1 MILGTTKILGII
13 GNPVSHSLSP
23 VMHNAAIA
31 ALGLDYIYV
40 PFAVEI
46 NQLASAVKG
55 LEAIASVVGF
65 NLTIPHKQ
73 EIIPFLDQ
81 ITDIAKVVGA
91 VNTVKRSDRG
101 WIGTN
106 TDVHGFLVPL
116 RAIERDWQNIPA
128 VILGSG
134 GAAKAAVVGCFELGC
149 GTVHV
154 IGRDEFKLKE
164 FDRSITSQLASLSAN
179 HSKGHLQMHTWAD
192 LENLLPQAGLVVN
205 TTPVGMGSDLGSPL
219 TLQQLGLMPLGTDL
233 GFERAIAYDLIY
245 TPRPTKFL
253 QMAQAQGL
261 IPIDGLTML
270 LHQGAIALEF
280 WTGQAAPIA
289 VMAEALGL

>member
-31 ALGLDYIYV
+31 SMGLDYVYV

-46 NQLASAVKG
+46 DKLVTAVKG

-73 EIIPFLDQ
+73 EIIPFLDE
-81 ITDIAKVVGA
+81 ITDIAKAVGA

-116 RAIERDWQNIPA
+116 RSIERDWQNIQA

-149 GTVHV
+149 AVVHV
-154 IGRDEFKLKE
+154 IGRDRLKLKE
-164 FDRSITSQLASLSAN
+164 FQQIIADRSEVQSL
-179 HSKGHLQMHTWAD
+179 QIHTWSD
-192 LENLLPQAGLVVN
+192 LENLLPLTGLVIN

-219 TLQQLGLMPLGTDL
+219 TLQQLGLMPNLGYAL
-233 GFERAIAYDLIY
+233 GSENAIAYDLIY

-261 IPIDGLTML
+261 IALDGLTML